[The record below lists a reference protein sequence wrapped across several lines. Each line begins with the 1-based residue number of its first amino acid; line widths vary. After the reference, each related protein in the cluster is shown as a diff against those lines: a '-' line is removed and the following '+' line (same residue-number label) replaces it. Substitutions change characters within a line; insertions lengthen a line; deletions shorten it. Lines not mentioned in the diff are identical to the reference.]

1 MNSTVMKNSNT
12 SDNDN
17 EWSLVNKK
25 TKNKKNIQPI
35 INKKNRVCMYYA
47 RGNCNNKI
55 NCSNGL
61 HLSEEERNK
70 CPDID
75 VCFTYINSPY
85 IHSIEDCIKINNGL
99 CVNCAF
105 GNCLLKN
112 YCYRSHNPNIR
123 YENDKKRLENIYII
137 PICEN
142 WINNI
147 WCDGLCYKKHP
158 KQCEYERI
166 LSENYKTC
174 SSDCKNGYHQ
184 GSKICT
190 VIKNNILPLC
200 EPIEEVEIYKIGNKP
215 IPRPFVKKVKEIK
228 TEEHYYMIDHG
239 YEYECID
246 ILKSN
251 NISNNIIIKNKNK
264 TINKK
269 INKSK
274 EVLYFDNIDNEIEN
288 NNFNNK
294 IENNNFNNKIE
305 NNNFNNKIENN
316 NFNNKIENNNF
327 NNKIENTISI
337 NIYENKNTINEI
349 ENNSDNKIENT
360 ININS
365 YSYKR
370 KLTILQRKK
379 QKIINKNEKRKE
391 KRSIKKHYD
400 SDSDSDD
407 IKIHTTKNN
416 SDSETDS
423 DYVFDSDS
431 DSEH

>member
-1 MNSTVMKNSNT
+1 MNSTVMNSN
-12 SDNDN
+12 NDN

-25 TKNKKNIQPI
+25 TKTKKNIQPI
-35 INKKNRVCMYYA
+35 INKKSRVCMYYA

-75 VCFTYINSPY
+75 ICFTYINSPY

-105 GNCLLKN
+105 GNCSLKN

-190 VIKNNILPLC
+190 VIKNNILPPC

-215 IPRPFVKKVKEIK
+215 TQRPFVKKVKDIK

-274 EVLYFDNIDNEIEN
+274 EVLYFDNEIENNNFNNEIEN
-288 NNFNNK
+288 NNFNNE
-294 IENNNFNNKIE
+294 IENNNSD
-305 NNNFNNKIENN
+305 
-316 NFNNKIENNNF
+316 
-327 NNKIENTISI
+327 NKIENTISI
-337 NIYENKNTINEI
+337 ISYENKNTINEI
-349 ENNSDNKIENT
+349 ENNNSDNK
-360 ININS
+360 INS

-391 KRSIKKHYD
+391 KRSIRKQYD